1 MLCEDAKPEPK
12 QEQPPAAGATGE
24 GLLRGDVKSEQHQ
37 QEQEQE
43 QQPPQQEQPPDGEAD
58 EDGWEDI

>member
-37 QEQEQE
+37 QEQEQ
-43 QQPPQQEQPPDGEAD
+43 QPPQQEQPPDGEAD